1 MANKVILKHAA
12 VSGSIPETQLV
23 EGELAYAQDSVK
35 GGELHIGAIGAGSN
49 ILLGA
54 QDSAKL
60 AGNQTFTG
68 TLELDPTDQTTG
80 TDAITRG
87 QAAAQLSAAWESK
100 DSVQCATTAAIVTAY
115 DATATT
121 LTRATNGAWSDDYAD
136 SKIDGVTVT
145 EGVTRILIKN
155 EPAAG
160 SLNFNNGIY
169 VLSDVGSAGSKWVLT
184 RTNDANSTD
193 EVKRG
198 LNCWV
203 DAGTVNATTQWINVA
218 ADGTLGSTAITFE
231 MLSGFGPITATGGLE
246 INGTTLSVSNA
257 GVGVDEVNASIAGD
271 GLGINGGTGK
281 LEVKAGT
288 GITSSTT
295 LSITDAGVTKTHL
308 TASVAGNGI
317 GGGNN
322 TALYVDVGNGLTTD
336 ATTLSAS
343 YGGTSTTI
351 LQGNAT
357 LDAGTWA

>member
-100 DSVQCATTAAIVTAY
+100 DSVQCATTSTLLVLTGGTY
-115 DATATT
+115 TATATT
-121 LTRATNGAWSDDYAD
+121 LTADANGAFPAAID
-136 SKIDGVTVT
+136 SITVT
-145 EGVTRILIKN
+145 EGVTRILVKN
-155 EPAAG
+155 EPSG
-160 SLNFNNGIY
+160 GNLHYNNGIY
-169 VLSDVGSAGSKWVLT
+169 VLSDAGSESDPWVLT
-184 RTNDANSTD
+184 RTNDANATD

-198 LNCWV
+198 MNCWV
-203 DAGTVNATTQWINVA
+203 DAGTANALTQWINVA
-218 ADGTLGSTAITFE
+218 ADGTLGATAITFE
-231 MLSGFGPITATGGLE
+231 KLSGFGPITATGGLE
-246 INGTTLSVSNA
+246 INGNTLSVSDA
-257 GVGVDEVNASIAGD
+257 GVGVDEINASIAGD

-322 TALYVDVGNGLTTD
+322 TALYVDVGDGLTTD